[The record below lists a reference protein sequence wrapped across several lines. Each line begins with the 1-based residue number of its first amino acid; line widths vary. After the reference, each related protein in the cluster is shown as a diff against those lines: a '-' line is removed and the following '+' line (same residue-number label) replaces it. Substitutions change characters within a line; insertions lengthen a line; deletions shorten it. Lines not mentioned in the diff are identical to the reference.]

1 MSFNASNDI
10 DEEGNTDLINA
21 ILEEDVDL
29 AIELLDTLPEE
40 ELQINRVNYSHRD
53 ALQLACENGF
63 AEIALRLIELGADTN
78 YVGGKGYKALDYAVA
93 LREKS
98 AEDAEKAES
107 QIQFAAEDGQWDL
120 LCEFREEQKNAKKL
134 VEEMREV
141 VEALEARLP
150 LEDSDER
157 EKKDQLRT
165 RVMQYLKA
173 GRTSTVKWNSESDI
187 PGTLFFLHLMRTY
200 RQSMCYI
207 NTKIETGLTIWFDLE
222 KRLLQ
227 TGLDTIAPYSDDKP
241 SLNATEI
248 AAIRKTNTKVLEAV
262 VGQIANCL
270 RKGVEQVII
279 PLSLDDAN
287 DPNVRH
293 MNMLVFRVRDW
304 TLEHYEPH
312 GKTNLLDYWN
322 KPEGI
327 KKNALLHQMISAVF
341 ERLRSLLNQRV
352 KKWKLFKDRAEI
364 KLLTSEDTCPS
375 HRGFQAL
382 QTRDA
387 EVEGVGVCS
396 VWALL
401 MAELSAAFPT
411 LSLRQIQNTIYSKM
425 AEYDISMAGDFLL
438 NVVKGFIARILETT
452 RVYCSFFDVR
462 EDEWSFEAV
471 HKKHPFKKMKWLCF
485 FETQSAYDAE
495 FAAKR
500 VEIYKKDPNGSVGK
514 EEAKYAAKYVAMFS
528 PSLSQLQK
536 RKTRKNRAK

>member
-1 MSFNASNDI
+1 MSF

-21 ILEEDVDL
+21 ILEEDADL

-40 ELQINRVNYSHRD
+40 ELQINHVNYHHRD

-78 YVGGKGYKALDYAVA
+78 YVGGRGYKALDYAVA
-93 LREKS
+93 LRDKS
-98 AEDAEKAES
+98 AENAEKAES

-120 LCEFREEQKNAKKL
+120 LCEFREEQKNASKTVK
-134 VEEMREV
+134 EMREV
-141 VEALEARLP
+141 VEALEARLS
-150 LEDSDER
+150 LESTEDSVVDA
-157 EKKDQLRT
+157 KDQLRT
-165 RVMQYLKA
+165 RLMQYLKA
-173 GRTSTVKWNSESDI
+173 GRTSTVKWNSQSDI

-200 RQSMCYI
+200 RQSMCYV
-207 NTKIETGLTIWFDLE
+207 NTKVETGLSIWFDLE
-222 KRLLQ
+222 KRLLR
-227 TGLDTIAPYSDDKP
+227 TGLEAMEPYSDYNP

-248 AAIRKTNTKVLEAV
+248 AAIRKTNTKVLQAIV
-262 VGQIANCL
+262 SQIAACL
-270 RKGVEQVII
+270 RKGVGQVII
-279 PLSLDDAN
+279 PMTLDDAN
-287 DPNVRH
+287 DPNLRH

-312 GKTNLLDYWN
+312 GKTNMLDYWN

-327 KKNALLHQMISAVF
+327 KKNALLHQMIVAVL

-352 KKWKLFKDRAEI
+352 KKWKMFKDRVKDSI

-387 EVEGVGVCS
+387 EVEGGGLCS
-396 VWALL
+396 VWSLF
-401 MAELSAAFPT
+401 MAELSAAYPA

-425 AEYDISMAGDFLL
+425 AEYDISMGGDFLL

-452 RVYCSFFDVR
+452 RRYSSFFDIR

-471 HKKHPFKKMKWLCF
+471 HKRKPFKKMKWLCW

-495 FAAKR
+495 YATKR
-500 VEIYKKDPNGSVGK
+500 LELSNK
-514 EEAKYAAKYVAMFS
+514 EEAKYAAKYLAMLGPTPPLLVQS
-528 PSLSQLQK
+528 K
-536 RKTRKNRAK
+536 RKTRKNRVK